1 MGRTEERDL
10 GGGSRG
16 GLCAVDVLKRGSVI
30 KSLSSQHDGG
40 ELTIWISGEEHSRKR
55 ERPAQRPQEPL
66 LAGALEA
73 A

>member
-1 MGRTEERDL
+1 MGGTEEWGL
-10 GGGSRG
+10 GGRSLG
-16 GLCAVDVLKRGSVI
+16 GFVRLTMLKGGSVI
-30 KSLSSQHDGG
+30 KSVSSQHDGG

-55 ERPAQRPQEPL
+55 EGPAQRPQEPL